1 MKKAKLAYDLS
12 KAQGSPR
19 NTMPAAPGEL
29 PVAEGQILSRNELM
43 AMVQGNRG
51 ASQDSDK

>member
-12 KAQGSPR
+12 KAHGTPR
-19 NTMPAAPGEL
+19 NTMAAPGEL